1 MNDKTTFMEI
11 KNLRPFAGHPYKVR
25 DNEEMA
31 ELTES
36 IRAHGVLSPIL
47 VRPLENSTT
56 EYEIVSGHRRVMA
69 CRKAGISEIP
79 AFVISLDRDGAAI
92 LLVDSNLHREHILP
106 SEKAYA
112 YKMKFDALSHQG
124 QRNDL
129 TLGQVVPKLDSNRTT
144 ARIGDDAGESY
155 KTVQRYIRLTNLIPE
170 LLQYVDDGK
179 IALTPAVELSFLPE
193 EFQRELWEQMQL
205 NDCTPSYSQANQF
218 KKAYQ
223 AGNLTAEMIA
233 DTMAQEKANQK
244 ERLKIPMERVRKFFP
259 RDYTPAQIENEII
272 RLCEERYRKRQGRQ
286 ER

>member
-11 KNLRPFAGHPYKVR
+11 KNLRPFAGHPYKVQ

-47 VRPLENSTT
+47 VRPMENSTT

-69 CRKAGISEIP
+69 CRKAGITEIP
-79 AFVISLDRDGAAI
+79 AFVISLDRDNAAI

-112 YKMKFDALSHQG
+112 YKLKLEAMKRQG
-124 QRNDL
+124 QRSDL
-129 TLGQVVPKLDSNRTT
+129 TSRQLVGKLEAAD
-144 ARIGDDAGESY
+144 RISDEESGRQ
-155 KTVQRYIRLTNLIPE
+155 VQRYIRLTNLIPE

-205 NDCTPSYSQANQF
+205 NDCTPSLSQACQF

-223 AGNLTAEMIA
+223 NGTLTHDMIVA
-233 DTMAQEKANQK
+233 VMAQEKANQK

-272 RLCEERYRKRQGRQ
+272 RLCEERYRKRQQAQ

>member
-1 MNDKTTFMEI
+1 MKNEMTKIEI

-31 ELTES
+31 ELTQS
-36 IRAHGVLSPIL
+36 IREHGVLSPIL
-47 VRPLENSTT
+47 VRPMENSTT

-79 AFVISLDRDGAAI
+79 AFVIALDRDGAAI

-106 SEKAYA
+106 SEKAFA
-112 YKMKFDALSHQG
+112 YKLKMEALNRQG
-124 QRNDL
+124 TSR
-129 TLGQVVPKLDSNRTT
+129 QVGEKWSVTQISEAGTDSERQ
-144 ARIGDDAGESY
+144 
-155 KTVQRYIRLTNLIPE
+155 VHRYIRLTKLIPE

-218 KKAYQ
+218 KKAFQ
-223 AGNLTAEMIA
+223 NGTLTFDLIA
-233 DTMAQEKANQK
+233 AVMAQEKANQK
-244 ERLKIPMERVRKFFP
+244 QMFRLPAERIRKFSHSSTQKDMEDFVLK
-259 RDYTPAQIENEII
+259 A
-272 RLCEERYRKRQGRQ
+272 CEYYRKYLNRLR
-286 ER
+286 EAR

>member
-11 KNLRPFAGHPYKVR
+11 KNLRPFAGHPYKVQ
-25 DNEEMA
+25 DDEEMA

-69 CRKAGISEIP
+69 CRKAGITEIP

-106 SEKAYA
+106 SEKAFA
-112 YKMKFDALSHQG
+112 YKLKMDAMKHQG
-124 QRNDL
+124 TSCQ
-129 TLGQVVPKLDSNRTT
+129 LGTKFRTDEMIAADAPES
-144 ARIGDDAGESY
+144 ARQ
-155 KTVQRYIRLTNLIPE
+155 VQRYIRLTNLIPE

-193 EFQRELWEQMQL
+193 EFQRELWEQMQI

-218 KKAYQ
+218 KKACQ
-223 AGNLTAEMIA
+223 NGTLPHELIA
-233 DTMAQEKANQK
+233 TIMAQEKANQK
-244 ERLKIPMERVRKFFP
+244 QMFRLPAERIRKFSHSSTQKDMEDFVLK
-259 RDYTPAQIENEII
+259 A
-272 RLCEERYRKRQGRQ
+272 CEYYRKYLNRQRDT
-286 ER
+286 R

>member
-47 VRPLENSTT
+47 VRPMENSTT

-69 CRKAGISEIP
+69 CRKAGITEIP
-79 AFVISLDRDGAAI
+79 AFITSLDRDGAAI

-112 YKMKFDALSHQG
+112 YRLKMEAMKRQG
-124 QRNDL
+124 KRTDL
-129 TLGQVVPKLDSNRTT
+129 TSSQLGTKFRTDELIAAEAPDSRNQ
-144 ARIGDDAGESY
+144 I
-155 KTVQRYIRLTNLIPE
+155 QRYIRLTNLIPE

-193 EFQRELWEQMQL
+193 DFQRELWEQMQL

-218 KKAYQ
+218 KKACQ
-223 AGNLTAEMIA
+223 NGTLTAEIIA

-244 ERLKIPMERVRKFFP
+244 QMFRLPAERIRKFSHSSTQKDMEDFVLK
-259 RDYTPAQIENEII
+259 A
-272 RLCEERYRKRQGRQ
+272 CEYYRKYLNRQR
-286 ER
+286 ESR

>member
-11 KNLRPFAGHPYKVR
+11 KNLRPFAGHPYKVQ
-25 DNEEMA
+25 DNEEMV

-47 VRPLENSTT
+47 VRPMENSTT

-69 CRKAGISEIP
+69 CRKAGITEIP

-92 LLVDSNLHREHILP
+92 LLVDSNLHRDHILP

-112 YKMKFDALSHQG
+112 YKLKMEAMKRQG
-124 QRNDL
+124 RRTDL
-129 TLGQVVPKLDSNRTT
+129 TSTQPVSKLRTDEIVGLS
-144 ARIGDDAGESY
+144 ADESRE
-155 KTVQRYIRLTNLIPE
+155 TVRRYIRLTNLIPE

-193 EFQRELWEQMQL
+193 EYQRELWEQMQL

-223 AGNLTAEMIA
+223 NGTLTRELIA
-233 DTMAQEKANQK
+233 AVMAQEKANQK
-244 ERLKIPMERVRKFFP
+244 QMFRLPAERIRKFSHSNSQREMEDFVLK
-259 RDYTPAQIENEII
+259 A
-272 RLCEERYRKRQGRQ
+272 CEYYRKYLNRQRDT
-286 ER
+286 R

>member
-47 VRPLENSTT
+47 VRPMENSTT

-69 CRKAGISEIP
+69 CRKAGITTIP

-112 YKMKFDALSHQG
+112 YKLKMEAMKRQG
-124 QRNDL
+124 KRTDL
-129 TLGQVVPKLDSNRTT
+129 TLSQVATKLD
-144 ARIGDDAGESY
+144 AAAEIGKDTHESRD
-155 KTVQRYIRLTNLIPE
+155 TVFRYIRLTNLIPE

-179 IALTPAVELSFLPE
+179 IALTPAVELSFLPK

-244 ERLKIPMERVRKFFP
+244 ERLKIPMDRVRKFFP
-259 RDYTPAQIENEII
+259 RNYTAAQMEAEII
-272 RLCEERYRKRQGRQ
+272 KLCEERYRKRQRAQ

>member
-1 MNDKTTFMEI
+1 MNGKTTFIEI
-11 KNLRPFAGHPYKVR
+11 KNLRPFAGHPYKVQ

-31 ELTES
+31 ELTQS

-47 VRPLENSTT
+47 VRPMENSTT

-69 CRKAGISEIP
+69 CRKAGITEIP
-79 AFVISLDRDGAAI
+79 AFITSLDRDSAAI

-106 SEKAYA
+106 SEKAFA
-112 YKMKFDALSHQG
+112 YKLKLEAMKHQG
-124 QRNDL
+124 Y
-129 TLGQVVPKLDSNRTT
+129 TSGQVGQKWSREEVSEADSGRQ
-144 ARIGDDAGESY
+144 
-155 KTVQRYIRLTNLIPE
+155 VQRYIRLTHLIPE

-218 KKAYQ
+218 KKAFQ
-223 AGNLTAEMIA
+223 NGTLTRELIA
-233 DTMAQEKANQK
+233 AVMAQEKANQK
-244 ERLKIPMERVRKFFP
+244 ERLKIPMDRVRKFFP
-259 RDYTPAQIENEII
+259 RNYTAAQMEAEII
-272 RLCEERYRKRQGRQ
+272 KLCEAHFRKRQGRQ

>member
-1 MNDKTTFMEI
+1 MNEKTTYIEI
-11 KNLRPFAGHPYKVR
+11 KNLHPFAGNPYKVQ
-25 DNEEMA
+25 DNEEMT

-36 IRAHGVLSPIL
+36 IREHGVLSPIL
-47 VRPLENSTT
+47 VRPMENGTT

-69 CRKAGISEIP
+69 CRKAGITEIP
-79 AFVISLDRDGAAI
+79 AFITSLDRDRAAI

-112 YKMKFDALSHQG
+112 YKLKMDAMKRQG
-124 QRNDL
+124 QRSDL
-129 TLGQVVPKLDSNRTT
+129 TSRQVVGKLEAAD
-144 ARIGDDAGESY
+144 RISDEESGRQ
-155 KTVQRYIRLTNLIPE
+155 VQRYIRLTNLIPE

-193 EFQRELWEQMQL
+193 EFQQELLEQMQL

-223 AGNLTAEMIA
+223 TGTLTTEMIA

-259 RDYTPAQIENEII
+259 RNYTAAQMEDEIVK
-272 RLCEERYRKRQGRQ
+272 LCEARFRSRNRDA
-286 ER
+286 R

>member
-1 MNDKTTFMEI
+1 MNEKTTFMEI
-11 KNLRPFAGHPYKVR
+11 KNLRPFAGHPYKVQ

-36 IRAHGVLSPIL
+36 IRAHGILSPIL
-47 VRPLENSTT
+47 VRPMENSTT
-56 EYEIVSGHRRVMA
+56 EYEIVSGYRRVMA
-69 CRKAGISEIP
+69 CRKAGITTIP

-106 SEKAYA
+106 SEKAFA
-112 YKMKFDALSHQG
+112 YKLKLDAMKHQG
-124 QRNDL
+124 Y
-129 TLGQVVPKLDSNRTT
+129 TSGQVGQKWSREEVSEADSGRQ
-144 ARIGDDAGESY
+144 
-155 KTVQRYIRLTNLIPE
+155 VQRYIRLTNLIPE

-218 KKAYQ
+218 KKAFQ
-223 AGNLTAEMIA
+223 NGTLTAEMIA

-244 ERLKIPMERVRKFFP
+244 ERLKIPMDRVRKFFP
-259 RDYTPAQIENEII
+259 RNYTAAQMEAEII
-272 RLCEERYRKRQGRQ
+272 KLCEAHFRKRQRAQ